1 MSHVNRHMSHTRWHA
16 VIDAV
21 KIMKLSADSDAGG
34 GGAAAEDGGGGAAAG
49 GGGVAAAARPPQALQ
64 PPATPLLAPAA
75 AAAAAPVG
83 ANGDLVGIGLV
94 MAKDMTVIPSPLPM
108 LQRFVTHWQVLNVNH
123 GGAAWANGQIFKG
136 DKLMAVD
143 GTLVTG

>member
-1 MSHVNRHMSHTRWHA
+1 MSLTRWHA

-21 KIMKLSADSDAGG
+21 KIMKLSADSDGGG
-34 GGAAAEDGGGGAAAG
+34 GGAAAEDGGGVEAAG
-49 GGGVAAAARPPQALQ
+49 GGGLAVAARPPQALQ
-64 PPATPLLAPAA
+64 PPATPLLVPAAAAAA

-83 ANGDLVGIGLV
+83 AIGDLVGIGLV
-94 MAKDMTVIPSPLPM
+94 MAKDMTVIPSPLPK
-108 LQRFVTHWQVLNVNH
+108 LQRFVTYWQVLNVNH

-143 GTLVTG
+143 GTRVTG